1 MPDTYT
7 YKVRDKQ
14 GRLLEGS
21 LEADSTTLV
30 ANKLRQLGY
39 VPLAIDKKANAGL
52 SKELRIPGLSR
63 KNKVKLKDLA
73 VFNRQFATM
82 VDSGLSLLRSLNIL
96 AAQTESKALAAVIA
110 DVRMDVEKGASLSQA
125 MGRHPKVFSRLYIAM
140 IRAGETGGALDQT
153 LLQLADTLEKQVEL
167 KHKIKS
173 AMTYP
178 IAVLCLVLMIV
189 TAMLLFIVPMFKG
202 MYHDLG
208 GTLPLPTRVLLLV
221 SSIMVKAM
229 PIVVLLI
236 VGAVIGF
243 KKWIETDKGRAIFDR
258 FKLKMPVFGKLV
270 HKTAL
275 TRFART
281 LASLLRSG
289 VPILESLEITSDTVG
304 NTVASKA
311 VKDVQDGVKQG
322 EPIAR
327 RMEQHAIFPP
337 MVTQMLAVGEET
349 GAVDTMLD
357 KTAEFYE
364 QEVEATVASLTS
376 LLEPL
381 LIVVLGGAVGT
392 MVISLYMPMFNIIKL
407 IK

>member
-1 MPDTYT
+1 MPETYL

-14 GRLLEGS
+14 GKVLEGS

-30 ANKLRQLGY
+30 ANKLRQMGY
-39 VPLAIDKKANAGL
+39 VPLAIDRKGGGGL
-52 SKELRIPGLSR
+52 KKELSIPGFGV
-63 KNKVKLKDLA
+63 NKVKLKDLA

-82 VDSGLSLLRSLNIL
+82 IDSGLSLLRSLNIL
-96 AAQTESKALAAVIA
+96 AEQTESKALANVVGE
-110 DVRMDVEKGASLSQA
+110 VRQDVEKGSSLSQA

-140 IRAGETGGALDQT
+140 VRAGETGGALDQT

-178 IAVLCLVLMIV
+178 IAVLALVLLIV

-202 MYHDLG
+202 LYADLG
-208 GTLPLPTRVLLLV
+208 GTLPLPTRLLLV
-221 SSIMVKAM
+221 VSSVLVKAM
-229 PIVVLLI
+229 PIVILGM
-236 VGAVIGF
+236 VGSVFLF
-243 KKWIETDKGRAIFDR
+243 KRWIETEKGRAVFDA
-258 FKLKMPVFGKLV
+258 FKLKVPVFGKLV

-275 TRFART
+275 TRFSRT

-304 NTVASKA
+304 NTVASRA

-327 RMEQHAIFPP
+327 RMEQHKIFPP
-337 MVTQMLAVGEET
+337 MVVQMLAVGEET

-357 KTAEFYE
+357 KIGEFYE
-364 QEVEATVASLTS
+364 QEVEATVTALTS
-376 LLEPL
+376 LLEPA
-381 LIVVLGGAVGT
+381 LIVVLGGAVGG

>member
-1 MPDTYT
+1 MPDTYL
-7 YKVRDKQ
+7 YKVRDRQ
-14 GRLLEGS
+14 GKVLEGS

-30 ANKLRQLGY
+30 ANRLRQMGY
-39 VPLAIDKKANAGL
+39 VPLAIDKKASGALQREL
-52 SKELRIPGLSR
+52 SIPGLGANR
-63 KNKVKLKDLA
+63 IKMKDLA

-82 VDSGLSLLRSLNIL
+82 INSGLSLLRSLNIL
-96 AAQTESKALAAVIA
+96 AEQTESKALANIINE
-110 DVRMDVEKGASLSQA
+110 VRQDVERGSSLSQA
-125 MGRHPKVFSRLYIAM
+125 MARHPKAFNRLYIAM
-140 IRAGETGGALDQT
+140 VRAGETGGVLDQT

-178 IAVLCLVLMIV
+178 IAVLALVLLIV

-202 MYHDLG
+202 LYNDLG
-208 GTLPLPTRVLLLV
+208 GTLPLPTRVLLAV
-221 SSIMVKAM
+221 SSIMVKAF
-229 PIVVLLI
+229 PVVLILMAA
-236 VGAVIGF
+236 AVFGF
-243 KKWIETDKGRAIFDR
+243 KRWIQTDKGRAIFDA
-258 FKLKMPVFGKLV
+258 FKLKVPVFGKLV

-275 TRFART
+275 TRFSRT

-304 NTVASKA
+304 NTVAARA
-311 VKDVQDGVKQG
+311 VLDVQEGVKQG

-327 RMEQHAIFPP
+327 RMEQHKIFPP

-357 KTAEFYE
+357 KMGEFYE
-364 QEVEATVASLTS
+364 QEVEATVAALTS
-376 LLEPL
+376 LLEPA
-381 LIVVLGGAVGT
+381 LIVVLGGAVGS